1 MPSLSVKY
9 RPNDFNEIVGQE
21 VITKILNQQLQ
32 TGKIKNTYLFCGAS
46 GCGKTTAAR
55 AFIRKL
61 NNSDNSAIE
70 IDGASN
76 NGVDNVRTI
85 IADAKERSTSF
96 EYKCFIIDECHML
109 STAAWNAFL
118 KCIEEPPKYTIFI
131 FCTTDPQKIPATILN
146 RCMRFNFNRIPS
158 SLIKGRLCYICEQ
171 EHFTN
176 YEEACDYISK
186 ICNNQMR
193 DGIALLE
200 KAASYDSNISI
211 QHVFEA
217 LGNYSYDYMIRLLDY
232 INHKAEGMSL
242 ELINEL
248 YFSGAD
254 LKLFIDKFL
263 SFCLDVVK
271 YLIIHSF
278 DITKLPIS
286 IKPNVDNILSEYHD
300 IQYYNNIITLILD
313 TKNMIKTDSD
323 IKSTIEVMMIRM
335 CSHD

>member
-1 MPSLSVKY
+1 
-9 RPNDFNEIVGQE
+9 
-21 VITKILNQQLQ
+21 
-32 TGKIKNTYLFCGAS
+32 
-46 GCGKTTAAR
+46 
-55 AFIRKL
+55 
-61 NNSDNSAIE
+61 
-70 IDGASN
+70 
-76 NGVDNVRTI
+76 
-85 IADAKERSTSF
+85 
-96 EYKCFIIDECHML
+96 
-109 STAAWNAFL
+109 
-118 KCIEEPPKYTIFI
+118 
-131 FCTTDPQKIPATILN
+131 
-146 RCMRFNFNRIPS
+146 
-158 SLIKGRLCYICEQ
+158 
-171 EHFTN
+171 
-176 YEEACDYISK
+176 
-186 ICNNQMR
+186 
-193 DGIALLE
+193 
-200 KAASYDSNISI
+200 
-211 QHVFEA
+211 
-217 LGNYSYDYMIRLLDY
+217 MIRLLDY

-286 IKPNVDNILSEYHD
+286 IKPNIDNILSEYHD